1 MRDGVYYKANLVKW
15 QDSSNMLNTGATGA
29 QAAAII
35 DPIAQNFDIFNEE
48 KENEFTQ
55 ITKPLQ
61 YNTINVGKYD
71 FVRSDINEKLDI
83 AKHDIN
89 NYFTIVAKYAYDLNS
104 IDYNDLAVRYKTA
117 VDIKEDEDR
126 VYTFWFRSNRT
137 VFENTPI
144 GPTVVNIDPNGMLY
158 DTIIDGTDESGNGI
172 QINLQYNDTNNDGNY
187 ITKGVEV
194 KLNGTSY
201 DFNENYLQPWPDQ
214 QFPDLLIDAEQ
225 YDQNLLVDSRKWFAV
240 VLNISNEYQTL
251 NLNIWE
257 MQFDATKPAYVQ
269 QTTQLKLIFGE
280 TKSFNKQAIKSNSF
294 YELKGSPIQLTN
306 IRLLTELINEE
317 NQPLMLNRYTVRD
330 NQYARMIDNALPP
343 LQMTREPVR

>member
-1 MRDGVYYKANLVKW
+1 MAVFIDTYDSLNQINLTDK
-15 QDSSNMLNTGATGA
+15 
-29 QAAAII
+29 
-35 DPIAQNFDIFNEE
+35 
-48 KENEFTQ
+48 
-55 ITKPLQ
+55 
-61 YNTINVGKYD
+61 
-71 FVRSDINEKLDI
+71 NEKLEFKNQTFTTDQGLNLKSYKLFSNTIDSLEKNYTYNNLSEDKNI
-83 AKHDIN
+83 ADFATFEKPPFIQ
-89 NYFTIVAKYAYDLNS
+89 DLNTKLGFYATS
-104 IDYNDLAVRYKTA
+104 PQLSSSGY
-117 VDIKEDEDR
+117 IK
-126 VYTFWFRSNRT
+126 VVSNLRD
-137 VFENTPI
+137 
-144 GPTVVNIDPNGMLY
+144 DPSQITL
-158 DTIIDGTDESGNGI
+158 DGALPGS
-172 QINLQYNDTNNDGNY
+172 
-187 ITKGVEV
+187 
-194 KLNGTSY
+194 
-201 DFNENYLQPWPDQ
+201 
-214 QFPDLLIDAEQ
+214 A
-225 YDQNLLVDSRKWFAV
+225 DQNLLVDSRKWFAV